1 MTVQGVGG
9 ANRGDVERAFFRAMA
24 DLMPS
29 APTIGQAARAVV
41 QSASDL
47 FGTGSATHQAIGQ
60 ALLAVGLLRPA
71 NE

>member
-9 ANRGDVERAFFRAMA
+9 ANRGDVERAFFRAMT

-29 APTIGQAARAVV
+29 APTIGQAALAVV

>member
-9 ANRGDVERAFFRAMA
+9 ANRGDVGRAFFRAMT

-29 APTIGQAARAVV
+29 APTIGQAALAVV

-60 ALLAVGLLRPA
+60 ALLAVGLLQPA
-71 NE
+71 AN